1 MYFFWCTKYLI
12 NAPLGE
18 LKKKQKKKKN
28 CAKDGK
34 GVEGVKN

>member
-18 LKKKQKKKKN
+18 IKKKKKIN
-28 CAKDGK
+28 IYMMQISKL
-34 GVEGVKN
+34 